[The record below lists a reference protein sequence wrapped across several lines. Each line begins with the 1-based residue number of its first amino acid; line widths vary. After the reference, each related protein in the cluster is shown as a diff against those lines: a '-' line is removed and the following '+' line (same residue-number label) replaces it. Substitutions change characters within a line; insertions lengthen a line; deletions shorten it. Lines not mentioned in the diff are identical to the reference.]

1 MTMPDVAAVA
11 IGRNEGARLLRCLAS
26 LEGRAGRIVYVDS
39 GSSDGSEAAAGSI
52 GADVVPLDTSV
63 AFTAARARNAGFDR
77 LREGRRPDFVQFVD
91 GDCEV
96 QDGWIETA
104 AEFLAANADV
114 AVVCG
119 RRRERFPEATLWNDL
134 IDREWDAPAGE
145 VKACGGDAM
154 MRVDAFDSV
163 GGFNPALI
171 AGEEPELCVRLRQA
185 GWRIVRLDAEM
196 TLHDAEMTRVS
207 QWWRRSL
214 RAGHAYA
221 HGAALHGAAPERHKV
236 AETRR
241 ALAWGLGVP
250 LAATL
255 GALAVSP
262 FALALWLLWPLQ
274 ALRLVRRGHPPH
286 QAAFL
291 VLGKVPEAA
300 GILKYWTGRLL
311 RRDARLIEYK

>member
-1 MTMPDVAAVA
+1 
-11 IGRNEGARLLRCLAS
+11 
-26 LEGRAGRIVYVDS
+26 
-39 GSSDGSEAAAGSI
+39 
-52 GADVVPLDTSV
+52 
-63 AFTAARARNAGFDR
+63 
-77 LREGRRPDFVQFVD
+77 
-91 GDCEV
+91 
-96 QDGWIETA
+96 
-104 AEFLAANADV
+104 
-114 AVVCG
+114 
-119 RRRERFPEATLWNDL
+119 
-134 IDREWDAPAGE
+134 
-145 VKACGGDAM
+145 
-154 MRVDAFDSV
+154 
-163 GGFNPALI
+163 
-171 AGEEPELCVRLRQA
+171 LRQA